1 MAWTS
6 DDDACPSDIGHTW
19 KHYNPN
25 WNKRGGGGW
34 QNIGIN
40 SEQGIKVNCDDGCG
54 KITD

>member
-25 WNKRGGGGW
+25 WDKRGGGGW

-54 KITD
+54 KIAD